1 MTGNFQTLDVSRFL
15 TETPH
20 KILTQV
26 QTPVFATQL
35 AVVVIGGLMAWWLSR
50 LARVP
55 LTRFAAQLPKTW
67 AATFLKRAEF
77 MSFPLHWLAILWIGG
92 LTGLALDLKLPLT
105 DAAIDLVTAWIVI
118 RLLSFS
124 LKSHA
129 LSVAIFITAFTIA
142 ALSILDLYHPLVNW
156 LGRVH
161 VYDAKQTPIT
171 LLGTINALIVLGVLL
186 WLTQVLYRFLL
197 RRIQLAPSLT
207 PSLQVLLSQL
217 LKIFLP
223 AVAVMIALQT
233 VGVDLTTLTVAF
245 GAVGL
250 GIGLGLQKAV
260 SNLVSG
266 MTLIV
271 SKSIKPGDI
280 LKYKDTYGWVTNMSA
295 RYVTLRTLGGIEH
308 LIPNDYF
315 IENGVE
321 NWSYSDA
328 AVSLALSV
336 GISYD
341 ADPHR
346 ALELC
351 REAAASVKR
360 VIKAPAPS
368 AVVKEFGDSAINLEV
383 YFWIDDPRLGTGNV
397 KSEVLLAIWDRFKA
411 AGIAIPYPQ
420 RDVRIVAGR
429 APRLP

>member
-1 MTGNFQTLDVSRFL
+1 MNGNFQSLDVARFL
-15 TETPH
+15 SETPH
-20 KILTQV
+20 KILEQV
-26 QTPVFATQL
+26 QTPVFAAQL
-35 AVVVIGGLMAWWLSR
+35 ALIVMGGILAWWL
-50 LARVP
+50 ARMARGP
-55 LTRFAAQLPKTW
+55 LTRLATRLPKLW
-67 AATFLKRAEF
+67 AASFLRTAE
-77 MSFPLHWLAILWIGG
+77 SISLPLHWIAILWIAA
-92 LTGLALDLKLPLT
+92 LTGLALNLKLPLA
-105 DAAIDLVTAWIVI
+105 DAVIDLVAAWICI
-118 RLLSFS
+118 RLLSFTV
-124 LKSHA
+124 KSHA
-129 LSVAIFITAFTIA
+129 VSVAIFIAGFTVA
-142 ALSILDLYHPLVNW
+142 ALNILDLYRPLLRW
-156 LGRVH
+156 LAQVH
-161 VYDAKQTPIT
+161 VYDGKTTHIS
-171 LLGTINALIVLGVLL
+171 LLGAINALVILAALL
-186 WLTQVLYRFLL
+186 WLTQLLYRFLQ
-197 RRIQLAPSLT
+197 RRIAQAPTLT

-223 AVAVMIALQT
+223 AIAVMIALQT

-250 GIGLGLQKAV
+250 GVGLGLQKAV

-266 MTLIV
+266 LSLIV

-295 RYVTLRTLGGIEH
+295 RYVTVRTLGGIEH

-328 AVSLALSV
+328 AVSLTLAV

-351 REAAASVKR
+351 REAALSVKR
-360 VIKAPAPS
+360 VLKAPVPG
-368 AVVKEFGDSAINLEV
+368 AVVTEFGDNAINLEV
-383 YFWIDDPRLGTGNV
+383 FFWIDDPRLGTGNV

-411 AGIAIPYPQ
+411 AGISIPYPQ
-420 RDVRIVAGR
+420 RDVRIVSGT
-429 APRLP
+429 L